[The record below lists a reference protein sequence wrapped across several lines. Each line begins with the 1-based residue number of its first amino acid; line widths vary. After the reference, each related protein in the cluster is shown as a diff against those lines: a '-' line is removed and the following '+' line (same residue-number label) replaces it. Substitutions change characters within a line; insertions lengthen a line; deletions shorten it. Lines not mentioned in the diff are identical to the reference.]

1 MRHLT
6 GAAFAALVAVAS
18 PASAQTAIGELNAAT
33 GITIEGRVTDVFG
46 NKFVLED
53 DTGRVLVET
62 GPSWW
67 RTTEVAVGERVT
79 VMGEPDQSRTFD
91 AFSIIHEDGREIK
104 IRDPNMPAPWAGRA
118 GPGSEPDDAGLRPQ
132 RRADADDQRE
142 IDAATAAGID
152 LKKITEEAGFVF
164 GYDVDREDDHYEVEA
179 FAADGAEVEL
189 HIDFTGAIRRVE
201 MDDPTYDEAGLR
213 QIVESAGY
221 AWRGDIDRKKKH
233 YEVEAVNGHGERV
246 ELHVDYSGEIYKEKW
261 D

>member
-6 GAAFAALVAVAS
+6 GAAVAALVAAAG

-91 AFSIIHEDGREIK
+91 AFSIIHEDGREIT
-104 IRDPNMPAPWAGRA
+104 IRKPGAPAPWAGQTEPRA
-118 GPGSEPDDAGLRPQ
+118 QSDGDSRLR

-142 IDAATAAGID
+142 IDAAGQAGID
-152 LKKITEEAGFVF
+152 LKKIAQDAGYVF
-164 GYDVDREDDHYEVEA
+164 GYDVDRKNDHYEVEA
-179 FAADGAEVEL
+179 YDSNGVEVEL
-189 HIDFTGAIRRVE
+189 HIDFTGRITRVE

>member
-6 GAAFAALVAVAS
+6 GAAVAALVAVAG
-18 PASAQTAIGELNAAT
+18 PAAAQTAIGDLNAAT

-67 RTTEVAVGERVT
+67 RTTEVAVGERLT
-79 VMGEPDQSRTFD
+79 VMGEPDPSRTFD

-104 IRDPNMPAPWAGRA
+104 VRDPGMPPPWAGQSSLD
-118 GPGSEPDDAGLRPQ
+118 GSESRLQ

-142 IDAATAAGID
+142 IDTALTTGID
-152 LKKITEEAGFVF
+152 LKKITEDAGYVF
-164 GYDVDREDDHYEVEA
+164 GYDVDRKDDHYEVEA
-179 FAADGAEVEL
+179 FGPDGAEVEL
-189 HIDFTGAIRRVE
+189 HIDFTGSIRRIA

-221 AWRGDIDRKKKH
+221 EWRGDIDRKKKH
-233 YEVEAVNGHGERV
+233 YEVEAVNARGERV